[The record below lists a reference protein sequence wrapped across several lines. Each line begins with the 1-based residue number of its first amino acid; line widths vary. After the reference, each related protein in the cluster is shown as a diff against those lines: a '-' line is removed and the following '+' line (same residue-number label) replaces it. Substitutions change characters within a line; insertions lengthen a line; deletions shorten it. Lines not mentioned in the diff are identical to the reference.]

1 MQTCQYCHTENRDD
15 ATYCNHCGGALTAG
29 APPAG
34 GASGAAG
41 VFAASPPRPNS
52 HATGRLPLQSQLRGR
67 YLILQLVGQG
77 GMAAVYR
84 ATNRRTKATV
94 AIKEMSQDGLTP
106 TELRESLE
114 SFQFEAET
122 LQRLHHPNLPR
133 VYESFSENS
142 RHYLVM
148 DYIDGTTLEQHQ
160 QSTGNGPL
168 SESEVLRWAGQIAS
182 VLGYLH
188 SQRPPI
194 IFRDLKPSNIM
205 LTSAGEIKL
214 IDFGIARVFAPGRSR
229 DTQVLGTP
237 GFAPPEQY
245 GKAQTDARA
254 DVYSFGCTLYQ
265 LLSGY
270 DPGSTPFYL
279 PPLDTRNPKVSPSVQ
294 AAILRATKLDRD
306 QRYQSVDDFARD
318 LRIGQQSG
326 TTTTAASNGWRGTG
340 AGVGAAARVAQPTM
354 AAVVVVQPQTI
365 DFGALVAGQRGTR
378 SFTVGGQ
385 GNVPVRGKIKVLSPW
400 LSLDRDQFDGPSTL
414 VQLVAETSKIPKPG
428 KQVST
433 LQIDCDRQHLYVPVT
448 LSVLP
453 APVPVTRVVPAVG
466 ARKVAGQ
473 SANRGRGGAQVRPAP
488 APARAPGSTGQS
500 KYRSPMVGTPR
511 RNWLLRLFMSLVVA
525 LGSLGGA
532 MALVHWLAATERLSV
547 PTPLP
552 VILGIL
558 IGSILLASGAAIAG
572 SGGPGWHGRF
582 LTTLMTA
589 TLAGVLLILGY
600 GPFTWTGIDTIMRA
614 TVTVPTILLLWTPLA
629 LSAGAA
635 LGAEPTFS
643 HWMLATIG
651 FIGRFPRGFIGL
663 AGAIACGIACHNLAT
678 PSVGSYAISCVTI
691 VGALIGGILAYR
703 IAGAMRSLARVRP

>member
-29 APPAG
+29 AAG
-34 GASGAAG
+34 A
-41 VFAASPPRPNS
+41 FAAPPPQQNS
-52 HATGRLPLQSQLRGR
+52 HATGRLPLQSHLRAR
-67 YLILQLVGQG
+67 YLILELVGQG

-84 ATNRRTKATV
+84 ATNLRTKATV

-106 TELRESLE
+106 TELRESLQ
-114 SFQFEAET
+114 SFRFEAET
-122 LQRLHHPNLPR
+122 LQRLRHPNLPR

-160 QSTGNGPL
+160 QAAGNGPL
-168 SESEVLRWAGQIAS
+168 PEAEVLRWAEQIAS

-205 LTSAGEIKL
+205 LTSAGQIKL

-306 QRYQSVDDFARD
+306 QRYQTVEEFARD
-318 LRIGQQSG
+318 VSNGRQSSTASPAASKGWSG
-326 TTTTAASNGWRGTG
+326 T
-340 AGVGAAARVAQPTM
+340 GVGAAAHVAQPTM

-365 DFGALVAGQRGTR
+365 DFGSLVAGQRGTQ

-385 GNVPVRGKIKVLSPW
+385 GNLPVRGKIKVLSPW

-414 VQLVAETSKIPKPG
+414 VQLVAETSKIPKAG

-466 ARKVAGQ
+466 AKKVAGQ
-473 SANRGRGGAQVRPAP
+473 SATRGRGGAPVRPGG
-488 APARAPGSTGQS
+488 PARATATGQAPKVQS

-511 RNWLLRLFMSLVVA
+511 RNWLLRLSMSLALA
-525 LGSLGGA
+525 LGSLWGV
-532 MALVHWLAATERLSV
+532 MALLQWLATTDR
-547 PTPLP
+547 LP
-552 VILGIL
+552 VPITLPVALGIL
-558 IGSILLASGAAIAG
+558 VGNILLASGTAIVG
-572 SGGPGWHGRF
+572 SGGPSWHGRF
-582 LTTLMTA
+582 QTTLIAA
-589 TLAGVLLILGY
+589 TLAVVLLVLGS
-600 GPFTWTGIDTIMRA
+600 GPMPWAGIDTILRA
-614 TVTVPTILLLWTPLA
+614 PLNVPSMLILWTPLA
-629 LSAGAA
+629 VSAGAA
-635 LGAEPTFS
+635 LGAEPSFS
-643 HWMLATIG
+643 RWMLATIG
-651 FIGRFPRGFIGL
+651 LIGRFPRGFIGL
-663 AGAIACGIACHNLAT
+663 AGAVGCGIACHNLAWAGA
-678 PSVGSYAISCVTI
+678 GSYAISCATV
-691 VGALIGGILAYR
+691 VGALIGGIIAYR
-703 IAGAMRSLARVRP
+703 IAGAMRNLARVRP